1 MSKPNNKGN
10 FLQTFLIITT
20 LYLGFLMF
28 VNGNKSP
35 ADNLTAD
42 QVFAQLQKE
51 NRALQDVTI
60 ARTVSTYNSKIDE
73 QVKAKTIDDKTAEE
87 KKMAAQILV
96 ADAQLK
102 AGLVR
107 HDLSRMRLAYNTFHS
122 YKRKHEQEPIWTQT
136 FTVPVG
142 APTEATSAV
151 LAKSF
156 GPRWDTTAASVTWTP
171 KELFEKTYDELLER
185 NQKELVYGALPGF
198 QIIDFLVGLTG
209 HTPGIS
215 YAFACFL
222 LALIVRAVIF
232 PLAQKQLMFSRQMSQ
247 LAPLSNEIRAKY
259 KDDPQQ
265 QQVKVME
272 LYKEYGINPLAGCF
286 PALIQMPLFLT
297 VYQFMLAYQFAF
309 QKGTFLWIN
318 PSISAMTHA
327 WTAPNLGEQDY
338 PLIILYAVSMLISVL
353 MAPISDPTQAKQQRL
368 MSIGISVMFSVFMFF
383 WPLPSAF
390 TLYWTFT
397 NLLSMA
403 QSYRAYRLPMPPL
416 QKVNAAGGGVYP
428 KTGVG
433 GKWMQMMEDMQKQAQ
448 EQAGQKGGNGKPE
461 KPGNGQIISNG
472 EVKTGSPAKHKPK
485 KRK

>member
-1 MSKPNNKGN
+1 MSKPNTKGN

-28 VNGNKSP
+28 MNGNKSS
-35 ADNLTAD
+35 ADTLTAE

-51 NRALQDVTI
+51 NRALLDVSIVGTDT
-60 ARTVSTYNSKIDE
+60 AYNRKLDE
-73 QVKAKTIDDKTAEE
+73 QVKAKTIDEKTAESR
-87 KKMAAQILV
+87 KMAASVLV

-102 AGLVR
+102 AGLIR
-107 HDLSRMRLAYNTFHS
+107 HDLSRMRLAYNTFHGL
-122 YKRKHEQEPIWTQT
+122 KGKHENEPIWTQS
-136 FTVPVG
+136 FEVPVG
-142 APTEATSAV
+142 APSDVTSNE
-151 LAKSF
+151 LAKAF
-156 GPRWDTTAASVTWTP
+156 GPRWATTGSTTSWTP
-171 KELFEKTYDELLER
+171 KDLFEKTYAELLER

-198 QIIDFLVGLTG
+198 QIIDFLVGITG
-209 HTPGIS
+209 HNPAFS

-222 LALIVRAVIF
+222 LALIVRALIF

-272 LYKEYGINPLAGCF
+272 LYKEYGINPLAGCW
-286 PALIQMPLFLT
+286 PAFAQMPLFLT

-309 QKGTFLWIN
+309 QKGVFLWIT
-318 PSISAMTHA
+318 PSVAKMTGN

-338 PLIILYAVSMLISVL
+338 PLIVLYAVTMLISVL

-390 TLYWTFT
+390 VLYWTFT

-428 KTGVG
+428 KSAIG
-433 GKWMQMMEDMQKQAQ
+433 GKWMKMMEDMQKQAA
-448 EQAGQKGGNGKPE
+448 EQASQKGGNPP